1 MSKVKAIVLAGG
13 KGTRMKSNLPKVLHK
28 IYDKCIIDY
37 VCDACEDAK
46 VDEIFVI
53 VGHKAEQVEE
63 HLKDRKN
70 VKCVLQKE
78 QLGTGHAV
86 MQAKDYI
93 KDDDLVFVI
102 NGDQPLISSQT
113 IKSLIS
119 FCEQGN
125 YGGAV
130 LSAIIENPGLL
141 GRIIRDEF
149 GNLNRI
155 VERKDCNEE
164 EEKVNE
170 INIGVYCFKGNLLV
184 NSLGKLDDNNAQN
197 EYYITDIP
205 SHIKHMGYNFG
216 VYAIADIS
224 EYQGI
229 NSREEL
235 SLATNT
241 LLDKTR
247 RLHMNN
253 GVTLIDPSNT
263 YISLDVKIGKDTI
276 IYPGTNIQGETVI
289 GENCIIGPNAHIISS
304 TIGNNTIVE
313 SSRVELSEV
322 GDNCKVGPY
331 AHIRPKSKIA
341 NDCKVG
347 SYVETKNVNVGNGTK
362 IPHFIYVGDADIGEN
377 VEIACGT
384 ITANMNVSWE
394 KNRTVI
400 KDNAFIGANT
410 TLLAPV
416 TVEENAIIGAGS
428 VITDDVPHDALAIA
442 RSRQII
448 KEDYAKT
455 VVKKR

>member
-93 KDDDLVFVI
+93 EDDDLVFVI

-170 INIGVYCFKGNLLV
+170 INIGVYCFKGKLLV